1 MTSSFA
7 TSPRTYVSRE
17 GDRLSTIVW
26 QLYGDPTRL
35 DTPPPP
41 AAISALLN
49 ANPRLLDLAPPY
61 DVPPGTRLTVPLLS
75 EIQRPRTPLALW
87 TS

>member
-7 TSPRTYVSRE
+7 TAPRVYVARE

-35 DTPPPP
+35 DAPPVP

-49 ANPRLLDLAPPY
+49 ANPRLLDLPPPY
-61 DVPPGTRLTVPLLS
+61 TIPPGTRITVPLLS
-75 EIQRPRTPLALW
+75 TIQRPRAPLALW